1 MLIQAGWPIELV
13 LPMRVRSVNGL
24 HSAFRNA
31 KADPDFAQMVQLLA
45 ELQEAQ
51 ALAFHVR
58 STKEGGGAVLR
69 FQRTRN
75 MTMRDKA
82 DQVRRILGLRSGLS
96 EVEIGFGDEPKDD
109 RELAMVTRSMLE
121 VLIQLG
127 GGLDLPAEHQRAQLA
142 LQREHLMG
150 DQPFLQDSV
159 RVRAGKEP
167 PRDAY
172 AMVPYKGNWCW
183 IDDAD
188 LSSKRLFTFLMI
200 LLSISETGKP
210 MAAPVLTI
218 STGGR

>member
-1 MLIQAGWPIELV
+1 
-13 LPMRVRSVNGL
+13 
-24 HSAFRNA
+24 
-31 KADPDFAQMVQLLA
+31 
-45 ELQEAQ
+45 
-51 ALAFHVR
+51 
-58 STKEGGGAVLR
+58 
-69 FQRTRN
+69 
-75 MTMRDKA
+75 MRDKA

-96 EVEIGFGDEPKDD
+96 EVEIGFGEEPKDG

-127 GGLDLPAEHQRAQLA
+127 GGVDLPAEHQRVQLA

-150 DQPFLQDSV
+150 DHFLQDSV
-159 RVRAGKEP
+159 RGRAGKEP

-172 AMVPYKGNWCW
+172 AMVPYRGNGFW

>member
-1 MLIQAGWPIELV
+1 
-13 LPMRVRSVNGL
+13 
-24 HSAFRNA
+24 
-31 KADPDFAQMVQLLA
+31 
-45 ELQEAQ
+45 
-51 ALAFHVR
+51 
-58 STKEGGGAVLR
+58 
-69 FQRTRN
+69 

-96 EVEIGFGDEPKDD
+96 EVEIGFGEEPKDG

-127 GGLDLPAEHQRAQLA
+127 GGVDLPAEHQRAQLA

-159 RVRAGKEP
+159 RVRAGNEP

-172 AMVPYKGNWCW
+172 AMVPYKGNGFW
-183 IDDAD
+183 IDGAD